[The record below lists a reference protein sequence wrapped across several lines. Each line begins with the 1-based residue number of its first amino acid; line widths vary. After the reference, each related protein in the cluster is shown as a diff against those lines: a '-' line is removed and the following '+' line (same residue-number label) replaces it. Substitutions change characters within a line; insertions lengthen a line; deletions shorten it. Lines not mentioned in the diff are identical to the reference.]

1 MTESVVTFV
10 DDYGDDVQY
19 KRYAARLPDFL
30 KAYPPADGYRVEIER
45 TDLLSQQKGLLSL
58 LREAIIAGKK
68 PSDVG
73 IPGIER
79 IVNVLVC
86 TAKLLS
92 PQNQVIRSA
101 SASMNISEHKDFET
115 LETAANQRLIAALG
129 FGGEVFNQD
138 EDADLR
144 AQGREVRP
152 SAADPAPSGES
163 ERSTPSSG
171 APLSFAE
178 DTSRDRPASLGADPQ
193 EDGVTEAE
201 RRQIENLARRVGAP
215 VPTLRTRADVKAAR
229 QQLSAKDRERRGAG
243 TRPLEATG

>member
-1 MTESVVTFV
+1 MTDSVVTIVGEF
-10 DDYGDDVQY
+10 GDDVQY
-19 KRYAARLPDFL
+19 RRYAARLPEFL

-86 TAKLLS
+86 TAKLLN
-92 PQNQVIRSA
+92 PQNQVVKSA
-101 SASMNISEHKDFET
+101 SAAMAISEHKDFET

-144 AQGREVRP
+144 AQGRDVRP
-152 SAADPAPSGES
+152 SAADPAPSGEPV
-163 ERSTPSSG
+163 RSTPSSG

-178 DTSRDRPASLGADPQ
+178 DTSRERPASPGADSQ
-193 EDGVTEAE
+193 EDDVTEAE
-201 RRQIENLARRVGAP
+201 RRQIENLARRVNAP

-243 TRPLEATG
+243 TRALEATG

>member
-1 MTESVVTFV
+1 MTDSVVTFV
-10 DDYGDDVQY
+10 DDFGNDVQY
-19 KRYAARLPDFL
+19 KRYAARLLEFL

-86 TAKLLS
+86 TAKLLN
-92 PQNQVIRSA
+92 PQNQVVKSA
-101 SASMNISEHKDFET
+101 SAAMNISEHKDFET

-129 FGGEVFNQD
+129 FGGEMFNED
-138 EDADLR
+138 EDADMR

-152 SAADPAPSGES
+152 GASDPAPSREPEQS
-163 ERSTPSSG
+163 ASSSSG
-171 APLSFAE
+171 PLSFAE
-178 DTSRDRPASLGADPQ
+178 APAKDQFFRDGDSQ

-201 RRQIENLARRVGAP
+201 RRQIENLARRVNAP

-229 QQLSAKDRERRGAG
+229 QQLSAKDRERRGASS
-243 TRPLEATG
+243 RPLEAAG

>member
-1 MTESVVTFV
+1 MTDSVVTFV
-10 DDYGDDVQY
+10 DDFGNDVQY
-19 KRYAARLPDFL
+19 KRYAARLLEFL

-86 TAKLLS
+86 TAKLLN
-92 PQNQVIRSA
+92 PQNQVVKSA
-101 SASMNISEHKDFET
+101 SAAMNISEHKDFET

-129 FGGEVFNQD
+129 FGGEVFNED

-144 AQGREVRP
+144 SQGREVR
-152 SAADPAPSGES
+152 SGATDSAPSREP
-163 ERSTPSSG
+163 ERTTSPSS

-178 DTSRDRPASLGADPQ
+178 APAKDKPVPGGDSQ

-201 RRQIENLARRVGAP
+201 RRQIENLARRVNAP

-229 QQLSAKDRERRGAG
+229 QQLSTKDRERRGASS
-243 TRPLEATG
+243 RPVEATG